1 MTLGIILENLKSWSN
16 QEILY
21 LSHENWTTLI
31 TIMWVVVTE
40 CVSRFSKW
48 VLYAFKACFFV
59 QAKILL
65 HIPYQPR
72 LGLARGK
79 VFWFKSWLAVY
90 VLECFR
96 SDPERKCGLNVH
108 EICNDSE
115 VLLESAQLNCFFIQ
129 FGTENIPNFLTVLTS
144 LFMINS
150 RWITL

>member
-1 MTLGIILENLKSWSN
+1 MLLCSSQDLTTYTIPARLG
-16 QEILY
+16 
-21 LSHENWTTLI
+21 
-31 TIMWVVVTE
+31 
-40 CVSRFSKW
+40 
-48 VLYAFKACFFV
+48 
-59 QAKILL
+59 
-65 HIPYQPR
+65 

-129 FGTENIPNFLTVLTS
+129 FWTEHITNFFDSINFPIHDKTNIFLLLHSAITLKGQMPLSIYRKLGTIELHVLTCVYN
-144 LFMINS
+144 MEINFS
-150 RWITL
+150 SKGHCKA